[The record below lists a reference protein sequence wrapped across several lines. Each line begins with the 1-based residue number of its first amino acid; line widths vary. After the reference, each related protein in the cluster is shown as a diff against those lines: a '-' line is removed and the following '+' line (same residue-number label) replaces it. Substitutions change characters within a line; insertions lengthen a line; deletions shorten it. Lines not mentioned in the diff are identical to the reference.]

1 MLHVRES
8 EIIHSANGLVVLRSC
23 TLLEG
28 TFPENHFLIKTKL
41 DNAKDD
47 EIEKNCS
54 IKSLPR

>member
-1 MLHVRES
+1 MRES
-8 EIIHSANGLVVLRSC
+8 EIIHSANGLVVLRSY

-54 IKSLPR
+54 IKSLLL